1 MYRSVLFWGFFLTE
15 NTNKNMPSQQKGNII
30 NVQQKRANKT
40 KYNNGHNFNIPAPS
54 VQQASMAGEA
64 LGA

>member
-1 MYRSVLFWGFFLTE
+1 
-15 NTNKNMPSQQKGNII
+15 MPSQQKGNMI

-40 KYNNGHNFNIPAPS
+40 KYNRGHNFNIPAPS

>member
-1 MYRSVLFWGFFLTE
+1 
-15 NTNKNMPSQQKGNII
+15 MPSQQKGNMI
-30 NVQQKRANKT
+30 NVQQNVQTKQNKN
-40 KYNNGHNFNIPAPS
+40 KGHNFNTPAPS